1 MKEQLI
7 IYPEFDERIER
18 DFLYT
23 VSVTQG
29 DRTERLTDGCLAW
42 FHSPIS
48 PSSVASRHLPH
59 PGEGCCGSPSLLETA
74 PIHRLN

>member
-48 PSSVASRHLPH
+48 PSSVAGALNCLQFFFPTRGKPPAAVPH
-59 PGEGCCGSPSLLETA
+59 
-74 PIHRLN
+74 R